1 MKLKTI
7 FVTLLLSCALS
18 FGQVKNCPKPVPPP
32 PPPPTPVATNSNVN
46 TNTNSSASSSVASAS
61 SNQSQSQT
69 QSTASSATGGNA
81 TASNG
86 PQSNSQTVNQ
96 NQERQAPALSGG
108 FIVPTASC
116 LGSAQGGV
124 SAPMGGVMFGKST
137 KDKECNFVRL
147 ANEFIAMGNF
157 NAAAKMLCATKSAK
171 EAKLT
176 LDDCLLTVKPV
187 PTPAPAP
194 VSQNVSTSQQVPTV
208 RETQTIVVPVTV
220 QPVVTVL
227 SPPEYKTSIDV
238 YPPKPVAK
246 KKPCVK
252 KPPVGCHYEPS
263 KVVARKLVCE

>member
-1 MKLKTI
+1 MKLRTI

-32 PPPPTPVATNSNVN
+32 VPPTPTPVATNSNVN
-46 TNTNSSASSSVASAS
+46 TNTNTNNVSASAGATAS

-69 QSTASSATGGNA
+69 QSAASSATGGNA

-124 SAPMGGVMFGKST
+124 SAPMGGVTFGKST

-176 LDDCLLTVKPV
+176 LDDCLLTVKP
-187 PTPAPAP
+187 TPAP

-238 YPPKPVAK
+238 YPPKPVVK
-246 KKPCVK
+246 KKPVVK
-252 KPPVGCHYEPS
+252 RPPAGCHYEPS
-263 KVVARKLVCE
+263 KIVTRKLVCE

>member
-7 FVTLLLSCALS
+7 FVILLLSCALS
-18 FGQVKNCPKPVPPP
+18 FGQAKSCPKKPPVPPI
-32 PPPPTPVATNSNVN
+32 PTPVATNNNVN

-69 QSTASSATGGNA
+69 QSTSSSATGGNA

-157 NAAAKMLCATKSAK
+157 NAAENA
-171 EAKLT
+171 
-176 LDDCLLTVKPV
+176 
-187 PTPAPAP
+187 
-194 VSQNVSTSQQVPTV
+194 V
-208 RETQTIVVPVTV
+208 RDE
-220 QPVVTVL
+220 
-227 SPPEYKTSIDV
+227 ER
-238 YPPKPVAK
+238 
-246 KKPCVK
+246 
-252 KPPVGCHYEPS
+252 ERS
-263 KVVARKLVCE
+263 KVDTRRLPADRS